1 MAKKTEA
8 SNKKST
14 RRLFLGSFLPQLI
27 IIFIACNLLYFIPM
41 MVIKESVK
49 SEIALVQEKVT
60 SSVMNMVHPAIL
72 SVDNIVK
79 IMPRIENEKSMQGL
93 VGYLS
98 ESNTNGDVYYA
109 TTTKLSEGGIWADK
123 NKWVPPAGWEPS
135 ARDWFKNAVAAP
147 IHEGVFSEPYIDD
160 QTHALCVT
168 YSKAA
173 VDSNG
178 KVVGVGAADIILSS
192 LNDILK
198 ETSSNL
204 ESNRYIID
212 SKGFYMT
219 NDDQSKL
226 GKANYFTDWNIDS
239 ATVAEVMKRTP
250 LIDSN
255 SKNYYGVTRIGTTPW
270 YIVMDG
276 DMKSLTGQLSRFV
289 LLIEAGMLLMGIIF
303 SIINLSSI
311 KKMGDGQRI
320 LGEKLFAET
329 QNLVVSTKE
338 TAATSQDQSAAVKEI
353 VATMEDSNALS
364 ENISSKIKDVSKVA
378 QKTSSDVIEGVASI
392 EKNVQQL
399 HAIYEANQQ
408 TITGMKDLNDKI
420 ESIWD
425 IVTLI
430 NSVAD
435 QTKIIAFNAELEATS
450 AGEAGKKFR
459 IVANEIRRLS
469 DGIIDSIHEI
479 KEKITEIQHSSDTLI
494 LASENGTEKITSGY
508 ETAKELG
515 TKFESIKSSSEITAT
530 SAEDITGIIQQQTIA
545 SEQILI
551 ALKQISA
558 GIENFTGATDSISAS
573 AENLRIMSE
582 DLNNQVKS
590 GSKDSGKKAKA

>member
-1 MAKKTEA
+1 MAKKTES
-8 SNKKST
+8 SNRKNT
-14 RRLFLGSFLPQLI
+14 RRLFWGSFLPQVI
-27 IIFIACNLLYFIPM
+27 IIFIACNLLYFLPNLIM
-41 MVIKESVK
+41 KEGVK
-49 SEIALVQEKVT
+49 SEIGLVQEKVT

-79 IMPRIENEKSMQGL
+79 IAAKVDNKQSLSGL
-93 VGYLS
+93 VKSLA
-98 ESNTNGDVYYA
+98 ESAGGGDVYYA
-109 TTTKLSEGGIWADK
+109 TITKLSDGGIWVDK
-123 NKWVPPAGWEPS
+123 NKWIPPAGWEPS
-135 ARDWFKNAVAAP
+135 SRDWFKNAVSAP

-173 VDSNG
+173 IDDRGN
-178 KVVGVGAADIILSS
+178 VVGVGAVDIILSS
-192 LNDILK
+192 LNEILK
-198 ETSSNL
+198 NTDSTLKSE
-204 ESNRYIID
+204 RHIID
-212 SKGFYMT
+212 SKGFFMT
-219 NDDQSKL
+219 HDDQSKL
-226 GKANYFTDWNIDS
+226 GKENYFAAWNLDA
-239 ATVAEVMKRTP
+239 ATIAEVIKSAPM
-250 LIDSN
+250 IDAN
-255 SKNYYGVTRIGTTPW
+255 SKTYYGVSRIGTTPW
-270 YIVMDG
+270 YVAMNG
-276 DMKSLTGQLSRFV
+276 DMKALSGQLSRLI
-289 LLIEAGMLLMGIIF
+289 LLIEGGMLLLGLLF
-303 SIINLSSI
+303 SILNLSSI
-311 KKMGDGQRI
+311 RRMSAGQRI
-320 LGEKLFAET
+320 LGEKLFGET

-378 QKTSSDVIEGVASI
+378 QKTSADVIEGVASI
-392 EKNVQQL
+392 EKNVEQL

-558 GIENFTGATDSISAS
+558 GIENFTVATDSISAS

-582 DLNNQVKS
+582 DLNKQVQSTSKNSEKKS
-590 GSKDSGKKAKA
+590 NA

>member
-1 MAKKTEA
+1 MGKKTESSSRKNA
-8 SNKKST
+8 
-14 RRLFLGSFLPQLI
+14 RRLFWGSFLPQVI
-27 IIFIACNLLYFIPM
+27 IIFIACNLLYFIPSLI
-41 MVIKESVK
+41 IKESVK
-49 SEIALVQEKVT
+49 TEIALVQEQVT
-60 SSVMNMVHPAIL
+60 SGVMNMVHPSIL
-72 SVDNIVK
+72 CVDNIVK
-79 IMPRIENEKSMQGL
+79 LTPRVDSQKSLSGL
-93 VGYLS
+93 VTSLS
-98 ESNTNGDVYYA
+98 QSGTGGDVYYA
-109 TTTKLSEGGIWADK
+109 TMTRLKEGGIFVDK
-123 NKWVPPAGWEPS
+123 NKWTPPAGWEPS
-135 ARDWFKNAVAAP
+135 TRDWFKNAVANTRR
-147 IHEGVFSEPYIDD
+147 EGVFSEPYVDD
-160 QTHALCVT
+160 QTKSLCVT
-168 YSKAA
+168 YSRAA
-173 VDSNG
+173 VDDHGN
-178 KVVGVGAADIILSS
+178 VVGVAAADIILSS
-192 LNDILK
+192 LNEILK
-198 ETSSNL
+198 VTSSNL
-204 ESNRYIID
+204 ESNRHIID
-212 SKGFYMT
+212 SRGVFMT
-219 NDDQSKL
+219 HDDESKL
-226 GKANYFTDWNIDS
+226 GRENYFTSWNLS
-239 ATVAEVMKRTP
+239 ASQISDIMMNTP

-255 SKNYYGVTRIGTTPW
+255 SKTYYGVTRIGTTPW
-270 YIVMDG
+270 YVVMDG
-276 DMKSLTGQLSRFV
+276 NMKALTGQLTRFI
-289 LLIEAGMLLMGIIF
+289 LLVEAGMLALGLIF
-303 SIINLSSI
+303 SILNLSSI
-311 KKMGDGQRI
+311 RKMTEGQRV
-320 LGEKLFAET
+320 LGSKLFAET

-378 QKTSSDVIEGVASI
+378 QKTSADVIEGVASI
-392 EKNVQQL
+392 EKNVEQL

-508 ETAKELG
+508 ETAKKLG

-558 GIENFTGATDSISAS
+558 GIENFTTATDSISAS
-573 AENLRIMSE
+573 AENLRVMSE
-582 DLNNQVKS
+582 DLNKQVQS
-590 GSKDSGKKAKA
+590 DSKKKKDA